1 MKKRL
6 ITGLSLLIG
15 IALFALTVRRTGANE
30 LLDRFREIGWGFGW
44 ILLLSGLRPALRAWA
59 WLHTLHAD
67 YRGVG
72 FFSLWRA
79 RIIGDAV
86 GNLMTA
92 GPLLAEPARVIS
104 LGGRVPMTAAAASLS
119 TELLTYAATCLI
131 VMSIGLALLLGRF
144 AVESSLRVLSLVALA
159 ALLLGLIL
167 TVVAL
172 VRKWSLSSLLG
183 GLIDLSGSDHPIID
197 WIDRKLEHLY
207 EIENS
212 IFDFYHE
219 RPGDFLIVCLCEFA
233 FHIVGAIEIAVTLY
247 LIGERS
253 TIVAVVI
260 FEAINRLI
268 TMMFAFIPAR
278 MGVDEAGTGLLAA
291 TLGLGAVV
299 GVTMAVYR
307 KLRVFFWTAVGL
319 ALLASRLGRRETV
332 S

>member
-15 IALFALTVRRTGANE
+15 AALFALTVRRTGANE

-44 ILLLSGLRPALRAWA
+44 ILLLSGVRPALRAWA
-59 WLHTLHAD
+59 WLHALPVEH
-67 YRGVG
+67 RRIGL
-72 FFSLWRA
+72 FPLWRA
-79 RIIGDAV
+79 RVIGDAV

-92 GPLLAEPARVIS
+92 GPLLAEPARLIS

-119 TELLTYAATCLI
+119 TELLTYVASCLI
-131 VMSIGLALLLGRF
+131 VMSIGLGLLLGRF
-144 AVESSLRVLSLVALA
+144 AVEPSLRSLSLIALA
-159 ALLLGLIL
+159 ALIVGLAM
-167 TVVAL
+167 TVIAL
-172 VRKWSLSSLLG
+172 IRKWSISSLLG
-183 GLIDLSGSDHPIID
+183 GLIDLSGSEHPIID

-207 EIENS
+207 EIEKG

-219 RPGDFLIVCLCEFA
+219 RPGDFLIVCICEFL
-233 FHIVGAIEIAVTLY
+233 FHFVGAIEIAVTLY
-247 LIGERS
+247 LIGEHS
-253 TIVAVVI
+253 TVVTVFI

-307 KLRVFFWTAVGL
+307 KLRIIFWTAIGL